1 VANPSRM
8 ETTEVAKRVAND
20 IDDVLATIALVRENP
35 KLTAHLFD
43 QLVDLLLES
52 SLVDLRTQLA
62 DGLLT
67 AGEYADEL
75 AELALQCRS
84 VGLLERPS

>member
-1 VANPSRM
+1 MANSSRM

-20 IDDVLATIALVRENP
+20 IDDVLATVSLVRENP
-35 KLTAHLFD
+35 KLTDHLFD

-52 SLVDLRTQLA
+52 SLVGLRTRLA

-67 AGEYADEL
+67 AGDYADEL
-75 AELALQCRS
+75 ATLAMQCRA
-84 VGLLERPS
+84 VGLLERSS

>member
-1 VANPSRM
+1 MVNLSRM

-35 KLTAHLFD
+35 RLVDHLFD

-52 SLVDLRTQLA
+52 SLVELRTRLA
-62 DGLLT
+62 DGELS
-67 AGEYADEL
+67 AGQYADAL
-75 AELALQCRS
+75 AQLAIQCRS
-84 VGLLERPS
+84 AGLLERS